1 MTSWLYVGTHVT
13 LFQFVIRKFVH
24 TLAYVYDSF
33 LRVYHC
39 GDVKWS
45 SWRLE
50 LPVNPKF
57 VQHFG
62 WTDNNET
69 SKVRVI
75 VPLLGESTC
84 DSPHKGTV
92 TRKCFHLMIC
102 LRKVERTSVLCVNHW
117 ESHSVTLRGII
128 VIRYSEVM
136 ISTMASKITDIS
148 IVCSTG
154 ADQRKNQSS
163 VSLTCVKGIHRW
175 PVDSFHKG
183 PVTRKVFPSH
193 GVIIC

>member
-1 MTSWLYVGTHVT
+1 M
-13 LFQFVIRKFVH
+13 
-24 TLAYVYDSF
+24 
-33 LRVYHC
+33 YHC

-92 TRKCFHLMIC
+92 TRKCFHLMTC

-117 ESHSVTLRGII
+117 ESHSATLRGII

-154 ADQRKNQSS
+154 VDQRKKSKFRVTDLSEGNPSVTGGFLSQRASDAES
-163 VSLTCVKGIHRW
+163 VSISWRHHLLI
-175 PVDSFHKG
+175 FYL
-183 PVTRKVFPSH
+183 FPSH